1 MAQLAIGSI
10 DYAIEEV
17 ERIRPKCNQY
27 VINDCLY
34 HLQKARE
41 ALIQGLENPIS
52 WESILQNVMI
62 FKMLIDKK
70 YQSMSECQPDS

>member
-1 MAQLAIGSI
+1 MDQLAVGSI

-27 VINDCLY
+27 VINDCVY
-34 HLQKARE
+34 HLKKARE
-41 ALIQGLENPIS
+41 ALVQGLENPIS

-62 FKMLIDKK
+62 FKMLVDKK
-70 YQSMSECQPDS
+70 CQSMSECQQDF